1 MTDVRCFTKYR
12 NIIPC
17 DSKALL
23 ETNLD
28 LVKRRLK
35 RLEMDSFAQDFLLK
49 LAQKKPKC
57 LVFWSFKIF
66 SRWHC
71 FRIFSPRSLEIRK
84 HAFLWLVQVC
94 WDILLVVQSHPL
106 HFFHART
113 IPRNYIMIANLK
125 ARMACSFAPV
135 YPHMRS
141 EGSPQRKV
149 KWKYVAD
156 VSNRGNNDQKVSW
169 ILVVLE
175 GETYKPS
182 SNWKSDSR

>member
-1 MTDVRCFTKYR
+1 
-12 NIIPC
+12 
-17 DSKALL
+17 
-23 ETNLD
+23 
-28 LVKRRLK
+28 
-35 RLEMDSFAQDFLLK
+35 
-49 LAQKKPKC
+49 
-57 LVFWSFKIF
+57 
-66 SRWHC
+66 
-71 FRIFSPRSLEIRK
+71 
-84 HAFLWLVQVC
+84 
-94 WDILLVVQSHPL
+94 
-106 HFFHART
+106 
-113 IPRNYIMIANLK
+113 
-125 ARMACSFAPV
+125 MACSFAPV